1 VAGKVKKQST
11 ILGTL
16 GTPNFSSLPFED
28 FLMSLKI
35 WLDGKLVDEADAKI
49 SVFDHGLLYGDGV
62 FEGIRIYNRKIFEL
76 DAHIRRLYESAKA
89 IRLDV
94 AMSKEKLIKAV
105 EKTVE
110 ANGVIDGYIRLVV
123 TRGVGT
129 LGLNPFVCKD
139 GRLIIIIADNI
150 QLYPEEL
157 YEKGIK
163 VISAT
168 TVRNHPLAVPPQV
181 KSMNYLNNILAKI
194 EALDNDV
201 PEAIMYNHEGYVAE
215 ATADN
220 VFIVRDGVIYA
231 PPVEAGALEGITR
244 NLVIKLA
251 KEEDLQVIEKNL
263 TRFDLYVCDEFF
275 LTGTAAE
282 VIGIVEID
290 GRVIDD
296 GSPGPVTRLLRK
308 KFFKYAHGK

>member
-1 VAGKVKKQST
+1 MA
-11 ILGTL
+11 
-16 GTPNFSSLPFED
+16 
-28 FLMSLKI
+28 LKI
-35 WLDGKLVDEADAKI
+35 WLDGKLVDEKDAKI

-62 FEGIRIYNRKIFEL
+62 FEGIRVYNSRVFEL
-76 DAHIRRLYESAKA
+76 EAHIRRLYDSAKA
-89 IRLDV
+89 IRLEI
-94 AMSKEKLIKAV
+94 AMSPSKLISAI

-110 ANGVIDGYIRLVV
+110 ANDVINGYIRLLV

-129 LGLNPFVCKD
+129 LGLNPFICED
-139 GRLIIIIADNI
+139 SRIIIIADNI

-157 YEKGIK
+157 YEKGMK

-168 TVRNHPLAVPPQV
+168 TVRNHPLAIPPQV

-215 ATADN
+215 ATGDN
-220 VFIVRDGVIYA
+220 VFIVRDGVIYT
-231 PPVEAGALEGITR
+231 PPVEAGSLEGITR
-244 NLVIKLA
+244 GIVIKLA
-251 KEEDLQVIEKNL
+251 KEEKLEVIEKNL
-263 TRFDLYVCDEFF
+263 TRFDLYICDEFF

-290 GRVIDD
+290 GRII
-296 GSPGPVTRLLRK
+296 GNGKPGPVTKLLRK
-308 KFFKYAHGK
+308 KFFDYAHGKGK

>member
-1 VAGKVKKQST
+1 MA
-11 ILGTL
+11 
-16 GTPNFSSLPFED
+16 
-28 FLMSLKI
+28 LKI
-35 WLDGKLVDEADAKI
+35 WIDDKLVDEADAKI
-49 SVFDHGLLYGDGV
+49 SIFDHGLLYGDGV
-62 FEGIRIYNRKIFEL
+62 FEGIRVYNSRVFEL
-76 DAHIRRLYESAKA
+76 EAHIKRLFESARV
-89 IRLDV
+89 IRLDMR
-94 AMSKEKLIKAV
+94 MSKNELIKAV

-129 LGLNPFVCKD
+129 LGLNPFVCEG
-139 GRLIIIIADNI
+139 GRLLIIADNI

-157 YEKGIK
+157 YEKGMK

-168 TVRNHPLAVPPQV
+168 TVRNHPLSLPPQI
-181 KSMNYLNNILAKI
+181 KSLNYLNNILAKI

-215 ATADN
+215 ATGDN
-220 VFIVRDGVIYA
+220 VFIVKDGLIYT
-231 PPVEAGALEGITR
+231 PPVGAGALGGITR
-244 NLVIKLA
+244 NLVIRLA
-251 KEEDLQVIEKNL
+251 KEEKLQVVEKNL

-290 GRVIDD
+290 GRAIGD
-296 GSPGPVTRLLRK
+296 GKPGPITKLLRK
-308 KFFKYAHGK
+308 KFYRYAHGNKKA

>member
-1 VAGKVKKQST
+1 MA
-11 ILGTL
+11 
-16 GTPNFSSLPFED
+16 
-28 FLMSLKI
+28 LKI

-49 SVFDHGLLYGDGV
+49 TVFDHGLLYGDGV
-62 FEGIRIYNRKIFEL
+62 FEGIRVYNGRIFEL
-76 DAHIRRLYESAKA
+76 DAHIKRLYESAKV

-94 AMSKEKLIKAV
+94 PMSRSKLISAV

-110 ANGVIDGYIRLVV
+110 ANGVIDGYVRLVV

-129 LGLNPFVCKD
+129 LGLNPFICED
-139 GRLIIIIADNI
+139 GKLFIIADNV

-157 YEKGIK
+157 YEKGMK

-168 TVRNHPLAVPPQV
+168 TVRNHPLAIPPQI
-181 KSMNYLNNILAKI
+181 KSLNYLNNILAKI
-194 EALDNDV
+194 EALDSNV

-215 ATADN
+215 ATGDN
-220 VFIVRDGVIYA
+220 VFIVKDGVIYT

-244 NLVIKLA
+244 GVVIKLA
-251 KEEDLQVIEKNL
+251 KKEKLLVVEKNL

-282 VIGIVEID
+282 VIGIVGID
-290 GRVIDD
+290 GRIVGD
-296 GSPGPVTRLLRK
+296 GRPGPVTELLRK
-308 KFFKYAHGK
+308 KFFKYAHER